1 MMMTM
6 KRYTMNKMNKISL
19 ISLVKTHMYSS
30 SSINNNNN
38 NNSNSNSNSN
48 IEISN
53 EVKNALALGQPIVAL
68 ESTIITHGMPY
79 PKNLEVAKAVEK
91 VVRDHHCIPATIAI
105 INGIPKI
112 GLNENELLLLSQA
125 DPKTVIKASRRDI
138 SYAISN
144 KLSAGTTVAGT
155 LTLAHLV
162 GLKVF
167 ATGGIGGVHRGAELT
182 MDISADLQCL
192 SQIPITTVCAGI
204 KSILDITKSLEVLET
219 LSVPVISLRTTT
231 FPAFFTN
238 NSNIKSPYT
247 VQNEIDIAK
256 MMIINNSL
264 GLQSGMI
271 IAAPN
276 PNPGDSVSI
285 QSAIDQSLEEATK
298 NNVYGARLTP
308 FILER
313 VQELTKGL

>member
-1 MMMTM
+1 M
-6 KRYTMNKMNKISL
+6 KKMNKISL

-30 SSINNNNN
+30 SINN
-38 NNSNSNSNSN
+38 NNSNSNIE
-48 IEISN
+48 IEISH

-112 GLNENELLLLSQA
+112 GLNENDLLLLSQA
-125 DPKTVIKASRRDI
+125 DHTTVIKASRRDI

-144 KLSAGTTVAGT
+144 RLSAGTTVAGT
-155 LTLAHLV
+155 LTLAHLI
-162 GLKVF
+162 GLKIF

-204 KSILDITKSLEVLET
+204 KSILDVTKSLEVLET
-219 LSVPVISLRTTT
+219 LSVPVISLRSET
-231 FPAFFTN
+231 FPTFFTN
-238 NSNIKSPYT
+238 DSNIKSPYN
-247 VQNEIDIAK
+247 VQHEKDIAK
-256 MMIINNSL
+256 MMMINNRL

-276 PNPGDSVSI
+276 PNPGDSVAI
-285 QSAIDQSLEEATK
+285 QSAIDQSLDEAAK
-298 NNVYGARLTP
+298 NNIYAARLTP
-308 FILER
+308 FVLER
-313 VQELTKGL
+313 VKDLTQGLRHFYHFYH